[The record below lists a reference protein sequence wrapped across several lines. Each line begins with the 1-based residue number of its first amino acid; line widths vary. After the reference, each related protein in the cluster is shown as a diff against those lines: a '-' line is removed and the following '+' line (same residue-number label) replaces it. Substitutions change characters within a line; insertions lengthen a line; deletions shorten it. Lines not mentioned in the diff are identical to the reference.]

1 MRAAGPVFYWN
12 FPFRKKRMEKKILLV
27 DDEKDI
33 RDVLRLALADFG
45 YDVREAEN
53 GEDALRLFESAQP
66 PMILTD
72 IKMPV
77 MDGIELLQK
86 VKQRNP
92 ETEVIMITGHG
103 DMDLAVKSLKYD
115 ATDFITK
122 PINVDVLE
130 IALRRAAERIL
141 TREKLKEYTRN
152 LERLVAEK
160 SELQSHLSSL
170 GLMLGSISHA
180 LKGLLTGLDAGVYMV
195 NGGLSKGNTGQLQE
209 GWEIVKQR
217 IDRIRKVVLD
227 ILFYS
232 KKRELKRESTSA
244 AKLAE
249 EVAAAVAG
257 KMAETGVEF
266 LRGFSPESGEVEVDP
281 AYLQAALL
289 NILENAADACQAP
302 GARKPSK
309 VVFNLRRKKDRLEF
323 DILDNGIGMDA
334 ATLEKLF
341 TPFFSSK
348 SDKGTGLGL
357 FIANKI
363 VEQHGGQITVSSAPG
378 RGSLF
383 RISLPAFCV
392 TTGPRGGDGSP
403 SLDCPT
409 LAEAQA
415 AEKEPVSIR

>member
-1 MRAAGPVFYWN
+1 MD
-12 FPFRKKRMEKKILLV
+12 KTILLV

-33 RDVLRLALADFG
+33 RDVLCLPLSDLG
-45 YDVREAEN
+45 YDVLQAEN
-53 GEDALRLFESAQP
+53 GEQALRLFECRQP
-66 PMILTD
+66 AMILTD
-72 IKMPV
+72 IKMPG

-86 VKQRNP
+86 VKHVNP
-92 ETEVIMITGHG
+92 EAEVIMITGHG
-103 DMDLAVKSLKYD
+103 DMELAVKSLKSD

-130 IALRRAAERIL
+130 IALRRATERIL

-195 NGGLSKGNTGQLQE
+195 DGGLAKGDMGQLRE
-209 GWEIVKQR
+209 GWDIVKQR
-217 IDRIRKVVLD
+217 VERIRKVVLD

-232 KKRELKRESTSA
+232 KKRELARERVNA
-244 AKLAE
+244 AVLAE
-249 EVAAAVAG
+249 EVASAVSG
-257 KMAETGVEF
+257 KLDETGILLVKEF
-266 LRGFSPESGEVEVDP
+266 APDSGEVEVDP
-281 AYLQAALL
+281 SYVQASLL
-289 NILENAADACQAP
+289 NILENAVDACRAGETRRTP
-302 GARKPSK
+302 KI
-309 VVFNLRRKKDRLEF
+309 VFSLRRRKDRLEF

-348 SDKGTGLGL
+348 GDKGTGLGL

-383 RISLPAFCV
+383 RISLPAA
-392 TTGPRGGDGSP
+392 GHSPRPGAEGDSP
-403 SLDCPT
+403 AADRPSPV
-409 LAEAQA
+409 EAQT
-415 AEKEPVSIR
+415 AEESPGRN

>member
-1 MRAAGPVFYWN
+1 MD
-12 FPFRKKRMEKKILLV
+12 KRILLV

-33 RDVLRLALADFG
+33 RDVLRLPLFDLG
-45 YDVREAEN
+45 YEVLEAEN
-53 GEDALRLFESAQP
+53 GEDALQVFKDSRP
-66 PMILTD
+66 PMVLTD

-86 VKQRNP
+86 IKRENP
-92 ETEVIMITGHG
+92 EAEVIMITGHG
-103 DMDLAVKSLKYD
+103 DMDLAVKSLKFD

-130 IALRRAAERIL
+130 IAIRRAAERIL
-141 TREKLKEYTRN
+141 TRQKLREYTRN
-152 LERLVAEK
+152 LERLIAEK

-195 NGGLSKGNTGQLQE
+195 DRGLTQGDGTQLQE

-232 KKRELKRESTSA
+232 KKRELKREQMNA
-244 AKLAE
+244 VKLAE
-249 EVAAAVAG
+249 EVAAGAAG
-257 KMAETGVEF
+257 KLSETGIIFVKEF
-266 LRGFSPESGEVEVDP
+266 DPESGAVEADP

-289 NILENAADACQAP
+289 NILENAVDACLAE
-302 GARKPSK
+302 GVRKPPR
-309 VVFNLRRKKDRLEF
+309 VVFSLQRRKDRLEF
-323 DILDNGIGMDA
+323 DILDNGIGMDP
-334 ATLEKLF
+334 ATQEKLF

-348 SDKGTGLGL
+348 GDKGTGLGL

-383 RISLPAFCV
+383 RISIPALNIN
-392 TTGPRGGDGSP
+392 TALRGEGGRFRP
-403 SLDCPT
+403 
-409 LAEAQA
+409 
-415 AEKEPVSIR
+415 

>member
-1 MRAAGPVFYWN
+1 
-12 FPFRKKRMEKKILLV
+12 MEKRILLV

-33 RDVLRLALADFG
+33 RDVLRLPLADLG
-45 YDVREAEN
+45 YEVLEAES
-53 GEDALRLFESAQP
+53 GEDALRLFKSAQP

-72 IKMPV
+72 IKMPA

-86 VKQRNP
+86 VKHENP

-141 TREKLKEYTRN
+141 TREKLREYTRN

-195 NGGLSKGNTGQLQE
+195 DSGLAKSNGSQLQE
-209 GWEIVKQR
+209 GWGIVKQR
-217 IDRIRKVVLD
+217 IDRIRKVILD

-232 KKRELKRESTSA
+232 KKRELKRERVRA
-244 AKLAE
+244 ARLAE

-257 KMAETGVEF
+257 KLAGTGVNFIKEF
-266 LRGFSPESGEVEVDP
+266 DPDSGDIDAGS

-289 NILENAADACQAP
+289 NILENAVDACLAA
-302 GARKPSK
+302 GARKPPK
-309 VVFNLRRKKDRLEF
+309 VVFSLKRKKNRVDF
-323 DILDNGIGMDA
+323 DILDNGIGMDP
-334 ATLEKLF
+334 ATQEKLF

-348 SDKGTGLGL
+348 GGQGTGLGL

-363 VEQHGGQITVSSAPG
+363 VEQYGGQIVVNSTPG

-383 RISLPAFCV
+383 RVSLPAAC
-392 TTGPRGGDGSP
+392 
-403 SLDCPT
+403 
-409 LAEAQA
+409 
-415 AEKEPVSIR
+415 

>member
-1 MRAAGPVFYWN
+1 
-12 FPFRKKRMEKKILLV
+12 
-27 DDEKDI
+27 
-33 RDVLRLALADFG
+33 
-45 YDVREAEN
+45 
-53 GEDALRLFESAQP
+53 
-66 PMILTD
+66 
-72 IKMPV
+72 
-77 MDGIELLQK
+77 LLQK
-86 VKQRNP
+86 AKRTNP
-92 ETEVIMITGHG
+92 EVEVIMITGHG

-130 IALRRAAERIL
+130 IAIQRAAERIL
-141 TREKLKEYTRN
+141 NRQKLREYTLN

-180 LKGLLTGLDAGVYMV
+180 LKGLLTGLDAGVYLV
-195 NGGLSKGNTGQLQE
+195 DGGLAKGNTRQLQE

-232 KKRELKRESTSA
+232 KKRELKAERVNA
-244 AKLAE
+244 AALAE

-257 KMAETGVEF
+257 RLGETGVLF
-266 LRGFSPESGEVEVDP
+266 VKDLDPNSGEFEVD
-281 AYLQAALL
+281 ATYVQAALL
-289 NILENAADACQAP
+289 NILENAVDACLAGDTRRP
-302 GARKPSK
+302 PK
-309 VVFNLRRKKDRLEF
+309 VIFSLRRRRDRLEF
-323 DILDNGIGMDA
+323 DILDNGVGMDA
-334 ATLEKLF
+334 GTQEKLF

-348 SDKGTGLGL
+348 GDKGTGLGL

-363 VEQHGGQITVSSAPG
+363 VEQHGGEITVSSAPG

-392 TTGPRGGDGSP
+392 TTEPRGGGGSP

>member
-1 MRAAGPVFYWN
+1 
-12 FPFRKKRMEKKILLV
+12 MEKTILLV

-33 RDVLRLALADFG
+33 RDVLCLPLSDLG
-45 YDVREAEN
+45 YEVLQAEN
-53 GEDALRLFESAQP
+53 GEEALRLFERRQP

-72 IKMPV
+72 IKMPG
-77 MDGIELLQK
+77 MDGIELLQRIK
-86 VKQRNP
+86 RENP
-92 ETEVIMITGHG
+92 EAEVIMITGHG
-103 DMDLAVKSLKYD
+103 DMDLAVKSLKFD

-141 TREKLKEYTRN
+141 TRQKLKEYTLN

-195 NGGLSKGNTGQLQE
+195 DGGLAKDNPGLLRE

-217 IDRIRKVVLD
+217 IERIRRVVLD

-232 KKRELKRESTSA
+232 KKRELKREWMNAVT
-244 AKLAE
+244 LAE
-249 EVAAAVAG
+249 EVAAAVTGKLTEAG
-257 KMAETGVEF
+257 IVFVKDF
-266 LRGFSPESGEVEVDP
+266 DPESNEFEVDP
-281 AYLQAALL
+281 SYIQAALL
-289 NILENAADACQAP
+289 NILENAADAC
-302 GARKPSK
+302 GAGGTQRTPK
-309 VVFNLRRKKDRLEF
+309 VVFSLRRRKDRLEF
-323 DILDNGIGMDA
+323 DILDNGIGMDP
-334 ATLEKLF
+334 ATQEKLF

-348 SDKGTGLGL
+348 GDKGTGLGL

-383 RISLPAFCV
+383 RISLPALSR
-392 TTGPRGGDGSP
+392 TAAPENGSG
-403 SLDCPT
+403 SLS
-409 LAEAQA
+409 AERSRPVETPA
-415 AEKEPVSIR
+415 AEKVPI

>member
-1 MRAAGPVFYWN
+1 
-12 FPFRKKRMEKKILLV
+12 MEKSILLV
-27 DDEKDI
+27 DDEEDI
-33 RDVLRLALADFG
+33 RDVLRLPLMDLGFE
-45 YDVREAEN
+45 VIEAES
-53 GEDALRLFESAQP
+53 GEDALTLFREVHP
-66 PMILTD
+66 PMVLTD
-72 IKMPV
+72 IKMPG
-77 MDGIELLQK
+77 MDGIELLQR
-86 VKQRNP
+86 VKRENP

-141 TREKLKEYTRN
+141 TRQKLREYTRN

-195 NGGLSKGNTGQLQE
+195 DGGLDKGNMNQLQE

-217 IDRIRKVVLD
+217 MERIRKVVLD

-232 KKRELKRESTSA
+232 KKRELKMERMNAVT
-244 AKLAE
+244 LAE
-249 EVAAAVAG
+249 EVAAAVTG
-257 KMAETGVEF
+257 KLTETGIVFVKEF
-266 LRGFSPESGEVEVDP
+266 DPESGEVEADP

-289 NILENAADACQAP
+289 NILENALDACLAK
-302 GARKPSK
+302 GARKPPR
-309 VVFNLRRKKDRLEF
+309 VVFSLQTKKDRLEF
-323 DILDNGIGMDA
+323 DILDNGIGMDP
-334 ATLEKLF
+334 ATQEKLF

-348 SDKGTGLGL
+348 GDKGTGLGL

-383 RISLPAFCV
+383 RVMIPKTASERDALQVAPAECGV
-392 TTGPRGGDGSP
+392 AKTKP
-403 SLDCPT
+403 
-409 LAEAQA
+409 ENH
-415 AEKEPVSIR
+415 

>member
-1 MRAAGPVFYWN
+1 
-12 FPFRKKRMEKKILLV
+12 
-27 DDEKDI
+27 
-33 RDVLRLALADFG
+33 
-45 YDVREAEN
+45 
-53 GEDALRLFESAQP
+53 
-66 PMILTD
+66 
-72 IKMPV
+72 

-86 VKQRNP
+86 VKQVDP

-130 IALRRAAERIL
+130 IAIQRAAERIL

-152 LERLVAEK
+152 LERLLAEK

-195 NGGLSKGNTGQLQE
+195 NGGLSKGNTSQLQE

-232 KKRELKRESTSA
+232 KKRELKRELSNA
-244 AKLAE
+244 VALAE
-249 EVAAAVAG
+249 EVAEAVSGKLAEAG
-257 KMAETGVEF
+257 ILFVKEF
-266 LRGFSPESGEVEVDP
+266 DPDSGEFEVDP
-281 AYLQAALL
+281 TYVQAALL
-289 NILENAADACQAP
+289 NILENAIDACR
-302 GARKPSK
+302 ARDAQRTPK
-309 VVFNLRRKKDRLEF
+309 VVYSLRRRKDRLEF

-334 ATLEKLF
+334 ATQERLF

-348 SDKGTGLGL
+348 GDRGTGLGL

-363 VEQHGGQITVSSAPG
+363 VEQHGGEISVSSAPG

-383 RISLPAFCV
+383 RVSLPAV
-392 TTGPRGGDGSP
+392 SLGAALRGVGGSS
-403 SLDCPT
+403 SLDCSPV
-409 LAEAQA
+409 AEVQA
-415 AEKEPVSIR
+415 PEKAPG

>member
-1 MRAAGPVFYWN
+1 
-12 FPFRKKRMEKKILLV
+12 
-27 DDEKDI
+27 
-33 RDVLRLALADFG
+33 
-45 YDVREAEN
+45 
-53 GEDALRLFESAQP
+53 
-66 PMILTD
+66 
-72 IKMPV
+72 

-86 VKQRNP
+86 IKRENP

-103 DMDLAVKSLKYD
+103 DMDLAVKSLKHD

-130 IALRRAAERIL
+130 IAVRRAAERIL
-141 TREKLKEYTRN
+141 TRQKLGEYTRN

-195 NGGLSKGNTGQLQE
+195 DRGMTKNNGAQLQE
-209 GWEIVKQR
+209 GWDIVKHR

-232 KKRELKRESTSA
+232 KKRTLKSEKMNA
-244 AKLAE
+244 VALAE

-257 KMAETGVEF
+257 KLDETGIVFEKEF
-266 LRGFSPESGEVEVDP
+266 DPHSGELEADP
-281 AYLQAALL
+281 SYLQAALL
-289 NILENAADACQAP
+289 NILENAVDACTAE
-302 GARKPSK
+302 GARRPPK
-309 VVFNLRRKKDRLEF
+309 VVFSLHRKKDQLEF

-334 ATLEKLF
+334 ATLEQLF

-348 SDKGTGLGL
+348 GDKGTGLGL

-363 VEQHGGQITVSSAPG
+363 IEQHGGRITVSSAPG

-383 RISLPAFCV
+383 RISLPTAGKHAPSSGAFPALDSV
-392 TTGPRGGDGSP
+392 IDG
-403 SLDCPT
+403 
-409 LAEAQA
+409 A
-415 AEKEPVSIR
+415 

>member
-1 MRAAGPVFYWN
+1 MD
-12 FPFRKKRMEKKILLV
+12 KRILLV

-33 RDVLRLALADFG
+33 RDVLRLPLSDLG
-45 YDVREAEN
+45 YEVLEAEN
-53 GEDALRLFESAQP
+53 GEVALRVFRDSLPS
-66 PMILTD
+66 IVLTD
-72 IKMPV
+72 IKMPG

-86 VKQRNP
+86 IKRENL

-103 DMDLAVKSLKYD
+103 DMDLAVKSLKCD

-130 IALRRAAERIL
+130 IAVRRASERIL
-141 TREKLKEYTRN
+141 TRQKLREYTRN

-180 LKGLLTGLDAGVYMV
+180 LKGLLTGLDAGIYMV
-195 NGGLSKGNTGQLQE
+195 ERGLSKGNTGQLQE

-217 IDRIRKVVLD
+217 MERIRKVVLD

-232 KKRELKRESTSA
+232 KKRELKLEKMNAIT
-244 AKLAE
+244 LAE
-249 EVAAAVAG
+249 GVAAAVAG
-257 KMAETGVEF
+257 KLSGTGIVF
-266 LRGFSPESGEVEVDP
+266 VKDFDPNSGEFEVDP
-281 AYLQAALL
+281 PYVEAALL
-289 NILENAADACQAP
+289 SILENAVDACLSE
-302 GARKPSK
+302 GARRPPK
-309 VVFNLRRKKDRLEF
+309 VVFSLKRKKDWLDF

-334 ATLEKLF
+334 ATQEKLF

-348 SDKGTGLGL
+348 GDQGTGLGL

-363 VEQHGGQITVSSAPG
+363 IEQHGGRINLSSSQG

-383 RISLPAFCV
+383 RISLLAATKGDIVAGAFSECESPAQEMD
-392 TTGPRGGDGSP
+392 GDGSGA
-403 SLDCPT
+403 CN
-409 LAEAQA
+409 
-415 AEKEPVSIR
+415 

>member
-1 MRAAGPVFYWN
+1 
-12 FPFRKKRMEKKILLV
+12 MEKTILLV
-27 DDEKDI
+27 DDERDI
-33 RDVLRLALADFG
+33 RDVLRLPLSDLG
-45 YDVREAEN
+45 YEVLEAEN
-53 GEDALRLFESAQP
+53 GEDALRLFEHLQP
-66 PMILTD
+66 AMILTD
-72 IKMPV
+72 IKMPG

-86 VKQRNP
+86 VKHQNP

-103 DMDLAVKSLKYD
+103 DMDLAVKSLKFD

-195 NGGLSKGNTGQLQE
+195 DGGLAKGNPEQLRE
-209 GWEIVKQR
+209 GWDIVKQR
-217 IDRIRKVVLD
+217 VDRIRKVVLD

-232 KKRELKRESTSA
+232 KKRALKRERMNA
-244 AKLAE
+244 AALAE

-257 KMAETGVEF
+257 KFVEAGI
-266 LRGFSPESGEVEVDP
+266 GFAKELDPAGGEFEVDP
-281 AYLQAALL
+281 SYVQAALF
-289 NILENAADACQAP
+289 NILENAVDACLTGGP
-302 GARKPSK
+302 RRPPK
-309 VVFNLRRKKDRLEF
+309 VVFSLRRRKDRLEF
-323 DILDNGIGMDA
+323 DVLDNGVGMDP
-334 ATLEKLF
+334 ATQERLF

-348 SDKGTGLGL
+348 GDKGTGLGL

-383 RISLPAFCV
+383 RVSLPAV
-392 TTGPRGGDGSP
+392 G
-403 SLDCPT
+403 
-409 LAEAQA
+409 
-415 AEKEPVSIR
+415 

>member
-1 MRAAGPVFYWN
+1 
-12 FPFRKKRMEKKILLV
+12 MEKKILLV

-33 RDVLRLALADFG
+33 RDVLRLPLADFG
-45 YDVREAEN
+45 YDVLEAEN
-53 GEDALRLFESAQP
+53 GEEALRLFESAQP
-66 PMILTD
+66 PLILTD

-86 VKQRNP
+86 VKHENP

-103 DMDLAVKSLKYD
+103 DMDLAVRSLKCD

-130 IALRRAAERIL
+130 IALRRAAERII
-141 TREKLKEYTRN
+141 TREKLKEYTRS

-195 NGGLSKGNTGQLQE
+195 NGGLSKGNTSQLQE

-232 KKRELKRESTSA
+232 KKRELKRESMDA
-244 AKLAE
+244 VKLAE

-257 KMAETGVEF
+257 KLAGTGIAFVKDF
-266 LRGFSPESGEVEVDP
+266 DPESGEIDADA
-281 AYLQAALL
+281 AYIQAALL
-289 NILENAADACQAP
+289 NILENAVDACLAP

-309 VVFNLRRKKDRLEF
+309 VVFSLRRKKDRLEL
-323 DILDNGIGMDA
+323 DILDNGIGMEAGMQD
-334 ATLEKLF
+334 KLF

-348 SDKGTGLGL
+348 GDKGTGLGL

-363 VEQHGGQITVSSAPG
+363 VEQHGGEISVSSAPG

-392 TTGPRGGDGSP
+392 TTEPRGGGGSP

-409 LAEAQA
+409 PAEAQA
-415 AEKEPVSIR
+415 AEKELVSIR

>member
-1 MRAAGPVFYWN
+1 
-12 FPFRKKRMEKKILLV
+12 MEKTILLV

-33 RDVLRLALADFG
+33 REVLRLPLADLG
-45 YDVREAEN
+45 YAVLEAEN
-53 GEDALRLFESAQP
+53 GEEALRQFERLQP
-66 PMILTD
+66 SMVLTD
-72 IKMPV
+72 IKMPG

-86 VKQRNP
+86 IKQANP
-92 ETEVIMITGHG
+92 EAEVIMITGHG
-103 DMDLAVKSLKYD
+103 DMDLAVKSLKFD

-141 TREKLKEYTRN
+141 TRQKLKDYTLN

-195 NGGLSKGNTGQLQE
+195 DGGLAKGDTEQLKE
-209 GWEIVKQR
+209 GWDIVKQR
-217 IDRIRKVVLD
+217 VERIRKVVLD

-232 KKRELKRESTSA
+232 KKRELKRERMNA
-244 AKLAE
+244 VALAG
-249 EVAAAVAG
+249 EVAAAVTG
-257 KMAETGVEF
+257 KLTETGIAFAKE
-266 LRGFSPESGEVEVDP
+266 LDPDSGEFEGDP
-281 AYLQAALL
+281 SYIQAALL
-289 NILENAADACQAP
+289 NILENAVDACRAGETQRAP
-302 GARKPSK
+302 K
-309 VVFNLRRKKDRLEF
+309 VVFSLRRRKDRLEF
-323 DILDNGIGMDA
+323 DILDNGIGMDT
-334 ATLEKLF
+334 ATQEKLF

-348 SDKGTGLGL
+348 GDKGTGLGL

-383 RISLPAFCV
+383 RISLPALSCAAAPEN
-392 TTGPRGGDGSP
+392 GGGRPSPELPRP
-403 SLDCPT
+403 VETP
-409 LAEAQA
+409 A
-415 AEKEPVSIR
+415 AEKVPI

>member
-12 FPFRKKRMEKKILLV
+12 FPFRKKRMEKTILLV

-33 RDVLRLALADFG
+33 RDVLCLPLSDLG
-45 YDVREAEN
+45 YDVLQAEN
-53 GEDALRLFESAQP
+53 GEEALCLFERRHP
-66 PMILTD
+66 PLILTD
-72 IKMPV
+72 IKMPG

-86 VKQRNP
+86 VKQTDP
-92 ETEVIMITGHG
+92 EVEVIMITGHG
-103 DMDLAVKSLKYD
+103 DMDLAVKSLKFD

-141 TREKLKEYTRN
+141 TRQKLKEYTLN

-180 LKGLLTGLDAGVYMV
+180 LKGLLTGLDAGVYLV
-195 NGGLSKGNTGQLQE
+195 DGGLAKDHPEQLRE
-209 GWEIVKQR
+209 GWAIVKQR
-217 IDRIRKVVLD
+217 IERIRRVVLD

-232 KKRELKRESTSA
+232 KKRELKRERMNAVT
-244 AKLAE
+244 LAE

-257 KMAETGVEF
+257 KLAEHRIVF
-266 LRGFSPESGEVEVDP
+266 VKDFDRSSGELEVDSS
-281 AYLQAALL
+281 YVQAALV
-289 NILENAADACQAP
+289 NILENAADACSAEAGRRP
-302 GARKPSK
+302 PK
-309 VVFNLRRKKDRLEF
+309 VVFSLRRKKDRLEF

-334 ATLEKLF
+334 ATQEKLF
-341 TPFFSSK
+341 TPFFSCK
-348 SDKGTGLGL
+348 GDKGTGLGL

-383 RISLPAFCV
+383 RISLPALSIAAR
-392 TTGPRGGDGSP
+392 PENGGGSP
-403 SLDCPT
+403 GTELPRIV
-409 LAEAQA
+409 EAPA
-415 AEKEPVSIR
+415 AEKLPV

>member
-1 MRAAGPVFYWN
+1 
-12 FPFRKKRMEKKILLV
+12 MEKTILLV

-33 RDVLRLALADFG
+33 REVLRLPLADLG
-45 YDVREAEN
+45 YEVLEAQN
-53 GEDALRLFESAQP
+53 GADAFRLFERLQP

-72 IKMPV
+72 IKMPG

-86 VKQRNP
+86 VKRANP
-92 ETEVIMITGHG
+92 EVEVIMITGHG

-130 IALRRAAERIL
+130 IAIQRAAERIIN
-141 TREKLKEYTRN
+141 RQKLREYTLN

-180 LKGLLTGLDAGVYMV
+180 LKGLLTGLDAGVYLV
-195 NGGLSKGNTGQLQE
+195 DGGLAKGDARQLRE

-217 IDRIRKVVLD
+217 FDRIRKVVLD

-232 KKRELKRESTSA
+232 KKRELKPERMNA
-244 AKLAE
+244 AVLAE

-257 KMAETGVEF
+257 KLAETGVLF
-266 LRGFSPESGEVEVDP
+266 VRDLDPDSGEFEVD
-281 AYLQAALL
+281 ATYVQAALL
-289 NILENAADACQAP
+289 NILENAVDACLAGKTRRAP
-302 GARKPSK
+302 K
-309 VVFNLRRKKDRLEF
+309 VVFSLRRRKDRLEF
-323 DILDNGIGMDA
+323 DILDNGVGMDA
-334 ATLEKLF
+334 GTQEKLF

-348 SDKGTGLGL
+348 GDKGTGLGL

-363 VEQHGGQITVSSAPG
+363 VEQHGGEITVSSAPG

-383 RISLPAFCV
+383 RVSLPAV
-392 TTGPRGGDGSP
+392 SRAAAPENEAGRPSTEHPRP
-403 SLDCPT
+403 VQTP
-409 LAEAQA
+409 A
-415 AEKEPVSIR
+415 AEKALT

>member
-1 MRAAGPVFYWN
+1 
-12 FPFRKKRMEKKILLV
+12 MEKIILLV

-33 RDVLRLALADFG
+33 REVLRLPLTDLG
-45 YDVREAEN
+45 YEVLEAEN
-53 GEDALRLFESAQP
+53 GADALLLFARLQP

-72 IKMPV
+72 IKMPG

-86 VKQRNP
+86 VKHANP
-92 ETEVIMITGHG
+92 EVEVIMITGHG

-115 ATDFITK
+115 ATDFIAK

-130 IALRRAAERIL
+130 IAIQRAAERIL
-141 TREKLKEYTRN
+141 TREKLREYTLN

-180 LKGLLTGLDAGVYMV
+180 LKGLLTGLDAGVYLV
-195 NGGLSKGNTGQLQE
+195 DGGLAKGDTRQLRE

-217 IDRIRKVVLD
+217 FDRIRKVVLD

-232 KKRELKRESTSA
+232 KKRELKPECVNA
-244 AKLAE
+244 AVLAE

-257 KMAETGVEF
+257 RLGETGVLF
-266 LRGFSPESGEVEVDP
+266 VKDLDPNSGEFEVD
-281 AYLQAALL
+281 ATYVQAALL
-289 NILENAADACQAP
+289 NILENAVDACLASE
-302 GARKPSK
+302 ARRPPK
-309 VVFNLRRKKDRLEF
+309 VVFSLQRRRDRVEF
-323 DILDNGIGMDA
+323 DILDNGVGMDA
-334 ATLEKLF
+334 GTQEKLF

-348 SDKGTGLGL
+348 GDKGTGLGL

-363 VEQHGGQITVSSAPG
+363 VEQHGGEITVSSAPG

-383 RISLPAFCV
+383 RISLPAAS
-392 TTGPRGGDGSP
+392 RGAPLVNEGGKAGTEHP
-403 SLDCPT
+403 CPVET
-409 LAEAQA
+409 PA
-415 AEKEPVSIR
+415 AEKTLA

>member
-1 MRAAGPVFYWN
+1 MD
-12 FPFRKKRMEKKILLV
+12 KRILLV

-33 RDVLRLALADFG
+33 RDVLRLPLSDLG
-45 YDVREAEN
+45 YEVMEAEN
-53 GEDALRLFESAQP
+53 GEVALRLFEQTQP

-72 IKMPV
+72 IKMPG

-86 VKQRNP
+86 VKRENP

-141 TREKLKEYTRN
+141 TRQKLREYTRS

-180 LKGLLTGLDAGVYMV
+180 LKGLLTGLDAGVYLV
-195 NGGLSKGNTGQLQE
+195 DGGLAKGNTSQLRE
-209 GWEIVKQR
+209 GWDIVKQR
-217 IDRIRKVVLD
+217 MERIRKVVLD

-232 KKRELKRESTSA
+232 KKRELKREKMNAVT
-244 AKLAE
+244 LAE

-257 KMAETGVEF
+257 KLTETGVVFVKEF
-266 LRGFSPESGEVEVDP
+266 DPDSGEFEVDP
-281 AYLQAALL
+281 SYVQAALL
-289 NILENAADACQAP
+289 NILENAVDACLAGENRRTP
-302 GARKPSK
+302 K
-309 VVFNLRRKKDRLEF
+309 VVFSLRHRKDRLEF
-323 DILDNGIGMDA
+323 DILDNGIGMDP
-334 ATLEKLF
+334 ATQEKLF

-348 SDKGTGLGL
+348 GDKGTGLGL

-363 VEQHGGQITVSSAPG
+363 VEQHGGRIDVTSAPG

-383 RISLPAFCV
+383 RVIIPK
-392 TTGPRGGDGSP
+392 R
-403 SLDCPT
+403 
-409 LAEAQA
+409 
-415 AEKEPVSIR
+415 

>member
-1 MRAAGPVFYWN
+1 
-12 FPFRKKRMEKKILLV
+12 MEKTILLV

-33 RDVLRLALADFG
+33 REVLRLPLADLG
-45 YDVREAEN
+45 YQVLEAEN
-53 GEDALRLFESAQP
+53 GADALRLFEHRQP

-72 IKMPV
+72 IKMPG

-86 VKQRNP
+86 VKHLNP
-92 ETEVIMITGHG
+92 ETEVVMITGHG

-130 IALRRAAERIL
+130 IALRRAVERIV

-152 LERLVAEK
+152 LERLIAEK
-160 SELQSHLSSL
+160 SELQNHLSSL

-195 NGGLSKGNTGQLQE
+195 DGGLAKDNAEQLRE

-217 IDRIRKVVLD
+217 VERIRRVVLD

-232 KKRELKRESTSA
+232 KKRELKRERMNA
-244 AKLAE
+244 VALAE
-249 EVAAAVAG
+249 EVAGAVAG
-257 KMAETGVEF
+257 KLTETGILF
-266 LRGFSPESGEVEVDP
+266 MKDFDPDSGEFEVDP
-281 AYLQAALL
+281 SYVQAALL
-289 NILENAADACQAP
+289 NILENAIDACLAGEIRRP
-302 GARKPSK
+302 PK
-309 VVFNLRRKKDRLEF
+309 VVFSLRRKKDCLEF
-323 DILDNGIGMDA
+323 DILDNGIGMDP
-334 ATLEKLF
+334 ATQEKLF

-348 SDKGTGLGL
+348 GDKGTGLGL

-363 VEQHGGQITVSSAPG
+363 VEQHGGQITVSSSPG

-383 RISLPAFCV
+383 RISLP
-392 TTGPRGGDGSP
+392 R
-403 SLDCPT
+403 T
-409 LAEAQA
+409 LAAFPEAPHTDNQA
-415 AEKEPVSIR
+415 TK

>member
-1 MRAAGPVFYWN
+1 MD
-12 FPFRKKRMEKKILLV
+12 KRILLV

-33 RDVLRLALADFG
+33 RDVLRLPLSDLG
-45 YDVREAEN
+45 YEVMEAEN
-53 GEDALRLFESAQP
+53 GEVALRLFEQTQP

-72 IKMPV
+72 IKMPG

-86 VKQRNP
+86 VKRENP

-141 TREKLKEYTRN
+141 TRQKLREYTRS

-180 LKGLLTGLDAGVYMV
+180 LKGLLTGLDAGVYLV
-195 NGGLSKGNTGQLQE
+195 DGGLAKGNTSQLRE
-209 GWEIVKQR
+209 GWDIVKQR
-217 IDRIRKVVLD
+217 MERIRKVVLD

-232 KKRELKRESTSA
+232 KKRELKREKMNAVT
-244 AKLAE
+244 LAE

-257 KMAETGVEF
+257 KLTETGIVFAKEF
-266 LRGFSPESGEVEVDP
+266 DPKSGEIEADP

-289 NILENAADACQAP
+289 NVLENAVDACLAE
-302 GARKPSK
+302 GARQPPK
-309 VVFNLRRKKDRLEF
+309 VVFSLRRKKDRLEF
-323 DILDNGIGMDA
+323 DILDNGIGMDP
-334 ATLEKLF
+334 ATQEKLF

-348 SDKGTGLGL
+348 GDKGTGLGL
-357 FIANKI
+357 FITNKI
-363 VEQHGGQITVSSAPG
+363 VEQHGGNIMVNSAQG

-383 RISLPAFCV
+383 RISF
-392 TTGPRGGDGSP
+392 
-403 SLDCPT
+403 
-409 LAEAQA
+409 
-415 AEKEPVSIR
+415 PVSKLESNA